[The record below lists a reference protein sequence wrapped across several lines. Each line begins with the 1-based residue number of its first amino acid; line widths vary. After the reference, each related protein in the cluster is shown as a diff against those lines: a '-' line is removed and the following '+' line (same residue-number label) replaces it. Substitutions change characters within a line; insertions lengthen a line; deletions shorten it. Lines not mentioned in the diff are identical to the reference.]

1 MLTSDIRQCWE
12 HRLIAAVDGVDLSFI
27 SLEDFKINKVAVGQP
42 TDLADLADPAGLESL
57 R

>member
-1 MLTSDIRQCWE
+1 MLTSNIRQCWE
-12 HRLIAAVDGVDLSFI
+12 LRLIAAVDGVDLSFI

-42 TDLADLADPAGLESL
+42 TDLADLDSL

>member
-12 HRLIAAVDGVDLSFI
+12 QLLIVAVDGVDLSLI
-27 SLEDFKINKVAVGQP
+27 SLKDFKIKKVAVGQP
-42 TDLADLADPAGLESL
+42 TDLADLDSL